1 MRDFRDVKVWG
12 KARSLTTDIYRAS
25 ASFPKSETYG
35 LTHQVRSAAVSV
47 AANIAE
53 GCGRSSSA
61 ELRRFFEMASGSA
74 SELEAL
80 LLIATDLGYLSEPSA
95 TELRE
100 RVVEVEKMLTA
111 FIGRIRADAFENS
124 R

>member
-12 KARSLTTDIYRAS
+12 KAGSLTTDVYRAS

-74 SELEAL
+74 SELEAR
-80 LLIATDLGYLSEPSA
+80 AGRRGEEDADGVHRTHSRGRV
-95 TELRE
+95 RE
-100 RVVEVEKMLTA
+100 QSLTA
-111 FIGRIRADAFENS
+111 ES
-124 R
+124 